1 MRRKIISE
9 FLRDH
14 PIQIEVPEIKLWASV
29 DIDFVNDNRQPE
41 ETSFDVTNILA
52 KSGAMQLDECFSA
65 LCKESGI
72 KTPKV
77 LSITITNSAQS
88 KELLEL
94 GE

>member
-1 MRRKIISE
+1 MRRNIISE

-14 PIQIEVPEIKLWASV
+14 PVQIEVPEIKLWASV

-41 ETSFDVTNILA
+41 ETSFDVTDILA

-72 KTPKV
+72 KSPKV
-77 LSITITNSAQS
+77 LSITVTNSAQ
-88 KELLEL
+88 KLLEL
-94 GE
+94 GV

>member
-1 MRRKIISE
+1 MRRNIISE

-41 ETSFDVTNILA
+41 ETSFDVTDILA

-72 KTPKV
+72 KSPKV
-77 LSITITNSAQS
+77 LSITVTNSAQ
-88 KELLEL
+88 KLLEL
-94 GE
+94 GV

>member
-1 MRRKIISE
+1 MRSNIISE
-9 FLRDH
+9 FLRNH

-29 DIDFVNDNRQPE
+29 DIDFVNDNRQME

-72 KTPKV
+72 KSPKV
-77 LSITITNSAQS
+77 LSITVTNSAQ
-88 KELLEL
+88 KLLEL
-94 GE
+94 GV

>member
-1 MRRKIISE
+1 MRRNIISE

-29 DIDFVNDNRQPE
+29 DIDF
-41 ETSFDVTNILA
+41 DVTDILA

-72 KTPKV
+72 KSPKV
-77 LSITITNSAQS
+77 LSITVTNSAQS

-94 GE
+94 GA